1 MIRDP
6 LLISKIKTR
15 DMEYSMNIF
24 NSVGLKLFIVL
35 GVRNWQE
42 WNKDEF
48 MLRNITVAKR
58 RRIRLKL
65 KL

>member
-15 DMEYSMNIF
+15 DMECSMNIF

-35 GVRNWQE
+35 GARNWQE